1 VIHPD
6 DEIERL
12 NDLREELERREE
24 EMLLEDRAIEMAGTE
39 GERGRMEAREWF
51 AGPRR

>member
-1 VIHPD
+1 VSHAD
-6 DEIERL
+6 DENQLL
-12 NDLREELERREE
+12 NDLREEMERTEE

-39 GERGRMEAREWF
+39 GERGRADAREWF